1 MEISIL
7 ALDSTKNSM
16 IEIHFL
22 RLLGVIYFSFGLSAF
37 IDPNYTKSLFLDLMK
52 GKSFVFFA
60 GILTTVL
67 GYILIIN
74 TVESSL
80 QYAVLVY
87 ILGIITFIKGLFLI
101 VYPRVFTRITD
112 IYTNKHVF
120 NLIKFFLI
128 LVGGLCI
135 YLTV

>member
-1 MEISIL
+1 M
-7 ALDSTKNSM
+7 ALDYTKNSM

-74 TVESSL
+74 TIESSL

-112 IYTNKHVF
+112 IYTNKYVF
-120 NLIKFFLI
+120 NFIKFFLI